1 MGGVNRIQT
10 IFGFFLIFTRPLLT
24 DQSKMRKLTHVWMK
38 LSNKAIDT
46 IVRYRS
52 S

>member
-10 IFGFFLIFTRPLLT
+10 ILGFFLILT
-24 DQSKMRKLTHVWMK
+24 DQSKMQKLTHVWMK
-38 LSNKAIDT
+38 LSKKAMINT
-46 IVRYRS
+46 IVCYRS